1 MIVAAVPALRLSRRF
16 GTSLRGGEEK
26 ALAAV
31 AANRNNPT
39 FKNRRSP
46 KETKEKTF
54 SNRNKNTC
62 FGLPYFRYDKKR
74 GRLPKRLP
82 RRWLTPGPQHLP
94 RPGLTIHRI
103 DFQRRVGDNSRRERA
118 TAAPEGIE

>member
-39 FKNRRSP
+39 FKNRRNP

-54 SNRNKNTC
+54 SNRNKTPVSVC
-62 FGLPYFRYDKKR
+62 LTFATTKREVACRSAFREGGSPLALSISR
-74 GRLPKRLP
+74 GP
-82 RRWLTPGPQHLP
+82 
-94 RPGLTIHRI
+94 
-103 DFQRRVGDNSRRERA
+103 A
-118 TAAPEGIE
+118 

>member
-1 MIVAAVPALRLSRRF
+1 VIVAAVPALRLTRRF

-39 FKNRRSP
+39 FKNRRNP
-46 KETKEKTF
+46 KETKQKTF

-62 FGLPYFRYDKKR
+62 FGLPYFRYEKERSPAEAPSAKVAHPWPSASPEARLNDTQD
-74 GRLPKRLP
+74 RLPTAG
-82 RRWLTPGPQHLP
+82 RR
-94 RPGLTIHRI
+94 
-103 DFQRRVGDNSRRERA
+103 
-118 TAAPEGIE
+118 